1 MGHKCTL
8 LTDSNIGRSIT
19 SLFLT
24 TKNYSEEIAEELR
37 CRMPLG
43 ISYKEEKIKKKKK
56 RFWSFLSALF
66 LSGKQQEVTV
76 QKPCSRWMSADA
88 IKGDGRVQT
97 DSRETGRPGNTLALA
112 VHFPVGFLNWKCKF
126 VELTKSCFSF
136 FKAENYLIQSLP
148 SNNPKQILK
157 RKP

>member
-1 MGHKCTL
+1 MGHKRTL

-56 RFWSFLSALF
+56 
-66 LSGKQQEVTV
+66 K
-76 QKPCSRWMSADA
+76 
-88 IKGDGRVQT
+88 
-97 DSRETGRPGNTLALA
+97 
-112 VHFPVGFLNWKCKF
+112 
-126 VELTKSCFSF
+126 
-136 FKAENYLIQSLP
+136 
-148 SNNPKQILK
+148 ILK
-157 RKP
+157 FPLCLISEWQTARSYSTEAMQ